1 MHSSTGKWIAGVG
14 QGNVGHPGF
23 PARCKNLPEKE
34 ITPAGRVRQLPDS
47 RPQYYHARR
56 CATVL
61 RFHPVNLGK
70 DTAAEF
76 QRVKKVLEFP
86 DFPTA
91 RPSHRQAA
99 DPIPAFTDRHLKERL
114 KRSRNITFF
123 GGPNLSRT
131 MTASD

>member
-14 QGNVGHPGF
+14 HGNVGYPGF

-34 ITPAGRVRQLPDS
+34 ITPAGRVRHLPDS

-56 CATVL
+56 WVTVL
-61 RFHPVNLGK
+61 RLNPVNLSK

-86 DFPTA
+86 DFSTA
-91 RPSHRQAA
+91 RPFHRQAA
-99 DPIPAFTDRHLKERL
+99 DPKPAFTDRRLKERL
-114 KRSRNITFF
+114 KRSRNIAFF